1 MVACQLLMLNKQES
15 LVDDIGA
22 SQVASVIRNCAGSTR
37 KLGPLTASQPVKLC
51 THSLSEYKAELSG
64 WAE

>member
-22 SQVASVIRNCAGSTR
+22 SQVDSVIIV
-37 KLGPLTASQPVKLC
+37 QVV
-51 THSLSEYKAELSG
+51 
-64 WAE
+64 